1 MSRRAHTRWS
11 SLTSRRRAR
20 AATASKAGRH
30 DASRQSESTWESA
43 PPPLTPDELRRLSAE
58 SRARAQQLEAQQDL
72 ERLRRRYWSGE
83 RLIEESKSDLPW
95 WEHPEADPYA
105 VLELLPGA
113 SIAEA
118 AAARR
123 EIARRCHPDVTGKP
137 KVSDLS
143 LRHMIAANAA
153 YDRLRRALQPV

>member
-1 MSRRAHTRWS
+1 
-11 SLTSRRRAR
+11 LTSRRRAR
-20 AATASKAGRH
+20 TATAPKAGR
-30 DASRQSESTWESA
+30 DGVSNPAASTGQEA
-43 PPPLTPDELRRLSAE
+43 PPPVTPDELRRLSAE
-58 SRARAQQLEAQQDL
+58 SRARAEQLEAQQDL

-83 RLIEESKSDLPW
+83 RLLEESKSDLPW

-113 SIAEA
+113 TITEA

-123 EIARRCHPDVTGKP
+123 LIARRCHPDGTGKR